1 MTNILSGGPMESVVG
16 IFRSLR
22 GAEDAVEELL
32 GSGMTEQSI
41 IFLSNEAAVRGELR
55 PGSEQELDELPTTD
69 AESDGMGKTMGAVMG
84 GAMGASAGLA
94 GGAAVASLMVPG
106 VGTIF
111 AIGVGAAAALGLG
124 GAAAGAKAGD
134 VAEHAMDVGGPKD
147 DVQFY
152 HEVLRRGHSVVIA
165 NVENEEN
172 AAKAKAVF
180 KQQRTEDVDATRREL
195 RDAA

>member
-1 MTNILSGGPMESVVG
+1 MESVVG
-16 IFRSLR
+16 IFRSLSA
-22 GAEDAVEELL
+22 AEDAVEELL

-41 IFLSNEAAVRGELR
+41 IFLSNEAPVRGELR

-69 AESDGMGKTMGAVMG
+69 AESDGMGKTMGAVVG

-124 GAAAGAKAGD
+124 GAAAGAKAGNA
-134 VAEHAMDVGGPKD
+134 AEHAMDVGVPKD
-147 DVQFY
+147 DVRFY
-152 HEVLRRGHSVVIA
+152 HELLRRGNSIVIA
-165 NVENEEN
+165 QVDSEEH
-172 AAKAKAVF
+172 AAKAQAIF
-180 KQQRTEDVDATRREL
+180 KQAGSEDVQAARKEL
-195 RDAA
+195 RKAA

>member
-1 MTNILSGGPMESVVG
+1 MESVVG
-16 IFRSLR
+16 IFHSVSA
-22 GAEDAVEELL
+22 AEQAVEELV

-41 IFLSNEAAVRGELR
+41 IFLSNEAPVRGGAR
-55 PGSEQELDELPTTD
+55 AASEQELDELPTTD
-69 AESDGMGKTMGAVMG
+69 AEADGMGKTMGAVVG

-111 AIGVGAAAALGLG
+111 AIGVAAAAALGLG

-134 VAEHAMDVGGPKD
+134 VAEHAMDVGVPKD

-165 NVENEEN
+165 NVEREED
-172 AAKAKAVF
+172 AAKARAVF
-180 KQQRTEDVDATRREL
+180 KQQGSEDVDATRREL
-195 RDAA
+195 RKAA